1 MSLFE
6 GSKKSQ
12 RRIPAVWQLIR
23 RNWFIVSLAGIC
35 ALTLMDVSET
45 IAGAGKWFKAHSGA
59 DAVICTIFFCSG
71 LILKR
76 EEIKAG
82 LRDIRGAV
90 IALVIIFGVAP
101 LAAFL
106 IGSLPLDPAVR
117 IGLLL
122 VSVMPTTMSSGVVMT
137 GAAGGNIAHALLI
150 TVLANSLSIV
160 TIPFSLALLL
170 RTVDSVPIDKARMIL
185 QMALLVLLPLML
197 GLFLRPKK
205 GALLSTLRRGI
216 PVLNQCLILAIVWMG
231 VSDAR
236 ATVLSGGAQILII
249 LVLSFVFHA
258 VLLGAGFLAIRF
270 FHIRKGRLESILF
283 MGGQKTLPLSV
294 LLQVKLFPQYG
305 LALAFCVFHHFIHLM
320 MDGYLVGRLN
330 RRRKVKADGD

>member
-1 MSLFE
+1 MSLLA
-6 GSKKSQ
+6 GSKKFQ
-12 RRIPAVWQLIR
+12 RRIPALWQLVR
-23 RNWFIVSLAGIC
+23 RNWFILSLAGIC
-35 ALTLMDVSET
+35 VVTLIDVSGT
-45 IAGAGKWFKAHSGA
+45 IAAAGKWFKSHSGA
-59 DAVICTIFFCSG
+59 DAVIGAIFFCSG

-76 EEIKAG
+76 EEIRAG
-82 LRDIRGAV
+82 LKDIRGAS
-90 IALVIIFGVAP
+90 IALVIIFVVAP
-101 LAAFL
+101 LTAYM

-117 IGLLL
+117 VGLFL

-170 RTVDSVPIDKARMIL
+170 ETAESLPIDKARMII

-205 GALLSTLRRGI
+205 GVLLATLQRGI

-236 ATVLSGGAQILII
+236 ATVLSGGGQVFII
-249 LVLSFVFHA
+249 LLIAFVFHA
-258 VLLGAGFLAIRF
+258 VLLVAAYLAIRV
-270 FHIRKGRLESILF
+270 FHIPRGRLESVLF

-294 LLQVKLFPQYG
+294 LIQVKLFPQYG
-305 LALAFCVFHHFIHLM
+305 MALAFCVFHHFIHLM

-330 RRRKVKADGD
+330 RGRRS

>member
-1 MSLFE
+1 M
-6 GSKKSQ
+6 KVQ
-12 RRIPAVWQLIR
+12 RRILTLIR
-23 RNWFIVSLAGIC
+23 VIRQNWFIIALVGICVLTLIDVTGTLAG
-35 ALTLMDVSET
+35 M
-45 IAGAGKWFKAHSGA
+45 GKWFKSHNGA
-59 DAVICTIFFCSG
+59 DAVICTIFLCSG

-76 EEIKAG
+76 EEIRAG

-90 IALVIIFGVAP
+90 MALVIIFAVAP
-101 LAAFL
+101 LAAFI

-117 IGLLL
+117 IGLFL

-170 RTVDSVPIDKARMIL
+170 QTVDSVPIDKVRMMI
-185 QMALLVLLPLML
+185 QMALLVLLPLLL

-205 GALLSTLRRGI
+205 GALLTTLHKGI
-216 PVLNQCLILAIVWMG
+216 PVLNQCLILSIVWMG
-231 VSDAR
+231 LSDAKE
-236 ATVLSGGAQILII
+236 TVLSGGAQVFIILI
-249 LVLSFVFHA
+249 LSFFFHA
-258 VLLGAGFLAIRF
+258 LLLAAGFLAIRLF
-270 FHIRKGRLESILF
+270 RIPKGRLESILF

-294 LLQVKLFPQYG
+294 LLQGKLFPQYG
-305 LALAFCVFHHFIHLM
+305 MALAFCVFHHFVHLT

-330 RRRKVKADGD
+330 RTRKF

>member
-1 MSLFE
+1 M
-6 GSKKSQ
+6 
-12 RRIPAVWQLIR
+12 RLIKQ
-23 RNWFIVSLAGIC
+23 NWFIIALAGIC
-35 ALTLMDVSET
+35 AVTLIDVTGT
-45 IAGAGKWFKAHSGA
+45 IEGMGKWFKARNGA
-59 DAVICTIFFCSG
+59 DAVICTVFLCSG

-76 EEIKAG
+76 EEIRAG

-90 IALVIIFGVAP
+90 IALVIIFAVAP
-101 LAAFL
+101 SAAYI

-117 IGLLL
+117 IGLFL

-150 TVLANSLSIV
+150 TVLANVLSIV

-170 RTVDSVPIDKARMIL
+170 QTVESVPIDKARMMIQL
-185 QMALLVLLPLML
+185 GLLVLLPLLL

-205 GALLSTLRRGI
+205 GPLLTSLQRGI
-216 PVLNQCLILAIVWMG
+216 PVFNQCLILSMVWMG
-231 VSDAR
+231 LSEAKH
-236 ATVLSGGAQILII
+236 TVLSGGAQLIVI

-258 VLLGAGFLAIRF
+258 VLLVAGFLAIRLF
-270 FHIRKGRLESILF
+270 RIPRGRLESILF

-294 LLQVKLFPQYG
+294 LFQVKLFPQFG

-320 MDGYLVGRLN
+320 MDGYLVGKLKSGFGKKFKREQQN
-330 RRRKVKADGD
+330 VE

>member
-1 MSLFE
+1 M
-6 GSKKSQ
+6 KVQ
-12 RRIPAVWQLIR
+12 WRILTLIR
-23 RNWFIVSLAGIC
+23 VIRQNWFIIALVGICVLTLIDVTGTLAG
-35 ALTLMDVSET
+35 M
-45 IAGAGKWFKAHSGA
+45 GKWFKSHNGA
-59 DAVICTIFFCSG
+59 DAVICTIFLCSG

-76 EEIKAG
+76 EEIRAG

-90 IALVIIFGVAP
+90 MALVIIFAVAP
-101 LAAFL
+101 LAAFI

-117 IGLLL
+117 IGLFL

-170 RTVDSVPIDKARMIL
+170 QTVDSVPIDKVRMMI
-185 QMALLVLLPLML
+185 QMALLVLLPLLL

-205 GALLSTLRRGI
+205 GALLTTLHKGI
-216 PVLNQCLILAIVWMG
+216 PVLNQCLILSIVWMG
-231 VSDAR
+231 LSDAKE
-236 ATVLSGGAQILII
+236 TVLSGGAQVFIILI
-249 LVLSFVFHA
+249 LSFFFHA
-258 VLLGAGFLAIRF
+258 LLLAAGFLAIRLF
-270 FHIRKGRLESILF
+270 RIPKGRLESILF

-294 LLQVKLFPQYG
+294 LLQGKLFPQYG
-305 LALAFCVFHHFIHLM
+305 MALAFCVFHHFVHLT

-330 RRRKVKADGD
+330 RCRKP

>member
-1 MSLFE
+1 M
-6 GSKKSQ
+6 KVQ
-12 RRIPAVWQLIR
+12 RRILTLIR
-23 RNWFIVSLAGIC
+23 VIRQNWFIIALVGIC
-35 ALTLMDVSET
+35 VLTLIDVTGTLAS
-45 IAGAGKWFKAHSGA
+45 IGKWFKSHNGA
-59 DAVICTIFFCSG
+59 DAVICTIFLCSG

-76 EEIKAG
+76 EEIRAG

-90 IALVIIFGVAP
+90 MALVIIFAVAP
-101 LAAFL
+101 LAAFI

-117 IGLLL
+117 IGLFL

-170 RTVDSVPIDKARMIL
+170 QTVDSVPIDKVRMMI
-185 QMALLVLLPLML
+185 QMALLVLLPLLL

-205 GALLSTLRRGI
+205 GALLTTLHKGI
-216 PVLNQCLILAIVWMG
+216 PVLNQCLILSIVWMG
-231 VSDAR
+231 LSDAKE
-236 ATVLSGGAQILII
+236 TVLSGGAQVFIILI
-249 LVLSFVFHA
+249 LSFFFHA
-258 VLLGAGFLAIRF
+258 LLLAAGFLAIRLF
-270 FHIRKGRLESILF
+270 RIPKGRLESILF

-294 LLQVKLFPQYG
+294 LLQGKLFPQYG
-305 LALAFCVFHHFIHLM
+305 MALAFCVFHHFVHLT

-330 RRRKVKADGD
+330 RTRKF

>member
-1 MSLFE
+1 LF
-6 GSKKSQ
+6 
-12 RRIPAVWQLIR
+12 RLIKD
-23 RNWFIVSLAGIC
+23 NWFLFALAGIC
-35 ALTLMDVSET
+35 IVTLIDASGT
-45 IAGAGKWFKAHSGA
+45 IAGMGKWFKSHSGA

-76 EEIKAG
+76 EQIRAG

-90 IALVIIFGVAP
+90 VALVIIFVVAP
-101 LAAFL
+101 LAAFI

-117 IGLLL
+117 IGLFL

-160 TIPFSLALLL
+160 TIPLSLALLL
-170 RTVDSVPIDKARMIL
+170 QTVESVPIDKAQMMI

-197 GLFLRPKK
+197 GLVLRPKK
-205 GALLSTLRRGI
+205 GAFPAFLQRGV

-236 ATVLSGGAQILII
+236 ATVLSGGAQVFMI
-249 LVLSFVFHA
+249 LVLAFLFHGI
-258 VLLGAGFLAIRF
+258 LLAAGFVSIRL
-270 FHIRKGRLESILF
+270 FHIPRGRLESVLF

-294 LLQVKLFPQYG
+294 LFQVKLFPQYG
-305 LALAFCVFHHFIHLM
+305 MALAFCVFHHFIHLM
-320 MDGYLVGRLN
+320 MDGYLVGRLS
-330 RRRKVKADGD
+330 RWRKGL

>member
-1 MSLFE
+1 M
-6 GSKKSQ
+6 
-12 RRIPAVWQLIR
+12 IR
-23 RNWFIVSLAGIC
+23 AIKQNWFLIALVSIC
-35 ALTLMDVSET
+35 VVTLIDATNT
-45 IAGAGKWFKAHSGA
+45 IAGMGKWFKSQSGA

-76 EEIKAG
+76 EEIRAG

-90 IALVIIFGVAP
+90 IALVIIFALAP
-101 LAAFL
+101 LAAFI

-117 IGLLL
+117 IGLFL

-170 RTVDSVPIDKARMIL
+170 QSVESVPFDKVRMMI

-197 GLFLRPKK
+197 GLLLRPKK
-205 GALLSTLRRGI
+205 GALRASLQQGI
-216 PVLNQCLILAIVWMG
+216 PILNQCLILAIVWMG

-236 ATVLSGGAQILII
+236 ATVLSGGAQVLVI
-249 LVLSFVFHA
+249 LVIAFVFHA
-258 VLLGAGFLAIRF
+258 ILLGAGFLAIRL
-270 FHIRKGRLESILF
+270 FHIPRGRMESVLF

-305 LALAFCVFHHFIHLM
+305 MALAFCVFHHFIHLM

-330 RRRKVKADGD
+330 RMRKD

>member
-1 MSLFE
+1 
-6 GSKKSQ
+6 
-12 RRIPAVWQLIR
+12 
-23 RNWFIVSLAGIC
+23 
-35 ALTLMDVSET
+35 
-45 IAGAGKWFKAHSGA
+45 
-59 DAVICTIFFCSG
+59 
-71 LILKR
+71 
-76 EEIKAG
+76 
-82 LRDIRGAV
+82 
-90 IALVIIFGVAP
+90 
-101 LAAFL
+101 
-106 IGSLPLDPAVR
+106 
-117 IGLLL
+117 
-122 VSVMPTTMSSGVVMT
+122 MPTTMSSGVVMT

-150 TVLANSLSIV
+150 TVLANSLSIF

-170 RTVDSVPIDKARMIL
+170 RTVETVPIDKARMMI

-205 GALLSTLRRGI
+205 GTFLSSLQRGI

-236 ATVLSGGAQILII
+236 ATVLSGGAQVVII

-258 VLLGAGFLAIRF
+258 ALLAAGFLAIRLF
-270 FHIRKGRLESILF
+270 RIPRGRLESILF

-294 LLQVKLFPQYG
+294 LFQVKLFPQFG

-330 RRRKVKADGD
+330 KGRKS

>member
-1 MSLFE
+1 M
-6 GSKKSQ
+6 
-12 RRIPAVWQLIR
+12 RLIKQ
-23 RNWFIVSLAGIC
+23 NWFIIALAGIC
-35 ALTLMDVSET
+35 VVTLIDVT
-45 IAGAGKWFKAHSGA
+45 GTLAGMGKWFKAHNGA
-59 DAVICTIFFCSG
+59 DAVICTIFLCSG

-76 EEIKAG
+76 EEIRAG

-90 IALVIIFGVAP
+90 IALVIIFAIAP
-101 LAAFL
+101 LAAFI

-117 IGLLL
+117 IGLFL

-170 RTVDSVPIDKARMIL
+170 QTVDSVPIDKVRMMI
-185 QMALLVLLPLML
+185 QMALLVLLPLFL

-205 GALLSTLRRGI
+205 GALLTSLQGGI
-216 PVLNQCLILAIVWMG
+216 PLLNQCLILAIVWMG

-236 ATVLSGGAQILII
+236 ATVLSGGSQVFVI
-249 LVLSFVFHA
+249 LVLSFVFHT
-258 VLLGAGFLAIRF
+258 VLLLAGFLAIRLF
-270 FHIRKGRLESILF
+270 RIPRGRLESILF

-294 LLQVKLFPQYG
+294 LFQVKLFPQFG

-330 RRRKVKADGD
+330 RMRNMCK

>member
-1 MSLFE
+1 
-6 GSKKSQ
+6 
-12 RRIPAVWQLIR
+12 LIR
-23 RNWFIVSLAGIC
+23 VIKQNWFIIALVGICVLTLIDVTGTLAG
-35 ALTLMDVSET
+35 M
-45 IAGAGKWFKAHSGA
+45 GKWCKAHNGA
-59 DAVICTIFFCSG
+59 DAVICTIFLCSG

-76 EEIKAG
+76 EEIRAG

-101 LAAFL
+101 LAAFI

-117 IGLLL
+117 IGLFL

-137 GAAGGNIAHALLI
+137 GAAGGNVAHALLI
-150 TVLANSLSIV
+150 TVLANGLSIV

-170 RTVDSVPIDKARMIL
+170 QAVESLPINKAGMMI

-205 GALLSTLRRGI
+205 GALLSTLQRGI

-236 ATVLSGGAQILII
+236 ATVLRSGAQVFIILI
-249 LVLSFVFHA
+249 LSFFFHA
-258 VLLGAGFLAIRF
+258 LLLAAGFLAIRLF
-270 FHIRKGRLESILF
+270 RIPRGRLESILF

-294 LLQVKLFPQYG
+294 LLQGKLFPQYG
-305 LALAFCVFHHFIHLM
+305 MALAFCVFHHFIHLT

-330 RRRKVKADGD
+330 RWRKG

>member
-1 MSLFE
+1 M
-6 GSKKSQ
+6 
-12 RRIPAVWQLIR
+12 IR
-23 RNWFIVSLAGIC
+23 AIRQNWFIIALVGIC
-35 ALTLMDVSET
+35 VLTLIDVT
-45 IAGAGKWFKAHSGA
+45 GTFAGAGKWFKSHSGA

-76 EEIKAG
+76 EEIRAG

-101 LAAFL
+101 LAAFI

-117 IGLLL
+117 IGLFL

-170 RTVDSVPIDKARMIL
+170 QSVESVPFDKVRMMI

-205 GALLSTLRRGI
+205 GALRTSLQRGVPI
-216 PVLNQCLILAIVWMG
+216 LNQCLILAIVWMG
-231 VSDAR
+231 ISDAR
-236 ATVLSGGAQILII
+236 TTVLSGGAQVFMI
-249 LVLSFVFHA
+249 LVIASVFHA
-258 VLLGAGFLAIRF
+258 ILLGAGFLAIRL
-270 FHIRKGRLESILF
+270 FHIPRGRMESVLF

-305 LALAFCVFHHFIHLM
+305 LALVFCVFHHFIHLT

-330 RRRKVKADGD
+330 RGRRS

>member
-1 MSLFE
+1 MI
-6 GSKKSQ
+6 
-12 RRIPAVWQLIR
+12 RLIKQ
-23 RNWFIVSLAGIC
+23 NWFIIALVGIC
-35 ALTLMDVSET
+35 VITLIDVTGT
-45 IAGAGKWFKAHSGA
+45 IAGMGKWSKSHSAA

-71 LILKR
+71 LILKKEQIR
-76 EEIKAG
+76 AG
-82 LRDIRGAV
+82 LRDTRGAV
-90 IALVIIFGVAP
+90 IALVLIFAVAP
-101 LAAFL
+101 LAAFI

-117 IGLLL
+117 IGLFL

-137 GAAGGNIAHALLI
+137 GAASGNIAHALLI

-160 TIPFSLALLL
+160 TIPFSLAFLLQ
-170 RTVDSVPIDKARMIL
+170 TVESVPIDKVRMMI
-185 QMALLVLLPLML
+185 QMALLVLLPLLL
-197 GLFLRPKK
+197 GLFLRPKQ
-205 GALLSTLRRGI
+205 GALLTSLQRGI

-236 ATVLSGGAQILII
+236 ATVLSGGAQVLII
-249 LVLSFVFHA
+249 LVIAFVFHSI
-258 VLLGAGFLAIRF
+258 LLTAGFLAIRL
-270 FHIRKGRLESILF
+270 FHIPRGRMESVLF

-330 RRRKVKADGD
+330 RGRKS